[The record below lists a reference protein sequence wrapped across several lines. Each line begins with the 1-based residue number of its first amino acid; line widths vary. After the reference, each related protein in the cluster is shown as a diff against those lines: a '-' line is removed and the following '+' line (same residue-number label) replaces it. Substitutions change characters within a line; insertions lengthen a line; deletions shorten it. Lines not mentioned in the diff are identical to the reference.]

1 MRSPAYGL
9 AWESLSRI
17 SCVIGYYRDFAK
29 QSHVA
34 AGTVPFFISCVKRR
48 AREQR
53 ESLRRCLCCCH
64 PWVDPPE
71 GCRCFLQWSALVS
84 VVGRWNSEAIRNSWP
99 WSEQCNLRGFA
110 VSCYPN
116 QSGAVML
123 NGSSSLWTWPSFQ
136 GLKKKKRKEEICVG
150 EEWRMEMRGAVYLGC
165 ELRQWGQNV
174 DMPLRVAV
182 KQNLTNK

>member
-1 MRSPAYGL
+1 
-9 AWESLSRI
+9 
-17 SCVIGYYRDFAK
+17 
-29 QSHVA
+29 
-34 AGTVPFFISCVKRR
+34 
-48 AREQR
+48 
-53 ESLRRCLCCCH
+53 
-64 PWVDPPE
+64 
-71 GCRCFLQWSALVS
+71 
-84 VVGRWNSEAIRNSWP
+84 
-99 WSEQCNLRGFA
+99 
-110 VSCYPN
+110 
-116 QSGAVML
+116 ML